1 MDSMEGTIRGIDSI
15 VTGITFFVDS
25 VKEKIILKPKD
36 LNAPHASEGESEQQ
50 GASSSIANSPSS
62 TAARQRQQ
70 QEATGKLIRSILSC
84 NETGQNQSSK
94 ARPLRPTNSRLGL
107 NGRVSNDI
115 ASLECDFDTKIVSND
130 KFRKKA
136 LHGSGSGSEKHEK
149 HTRNKD
155 RPDHGIWSPLHCPDV
170 PKA

>member
-1 MDSMEGTIRGIDSI
+1 MEGTIRGIDSI
-15 VTGITFFVDS
+15 VIGITFFVDS

-36 LNAPHASEGESEQQ
+36 LNAPHVRFSEGESEQQ
-50 GASSSIANSPSS
+50 GASSSIPNSPSS

-94 ARPLRPTNSRLGL
+94 ARPTNSRLGL

>member
-1 MDSMEGTIRGIDSI
+1 MDQWR
-15 VTGITFFVDS
+15 V
-25 VKEKIILKPKD
+25 
-36 LNAPHASEGESEQQ
+36 QQ

-94 ARPLRPTNSRLGL
+94 ARPTNSRLGL

-170 PKA
+170 PKASENYLTPSVLQSAQASCNPSEGEKKSSILSGSSGHNIPLKNG